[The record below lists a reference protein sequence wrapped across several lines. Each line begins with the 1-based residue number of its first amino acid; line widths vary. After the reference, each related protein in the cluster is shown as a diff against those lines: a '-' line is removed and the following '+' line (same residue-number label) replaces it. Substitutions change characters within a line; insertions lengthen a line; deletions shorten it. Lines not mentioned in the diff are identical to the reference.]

1 MFEFVIQSILAS
13 HKLDTAEGRLQALR
27 RTVPVVAGIRDKPL
41 QMEYAR
47 RLSGWVGWD
56 SPDEV
61 VAQVRKESAKVQ
73 NPQETVKRARRFDND
88 SQRDARQDKPGI
100 VAPNPRDTYLWPQR
114 ESLKL
119 ALQYP
124 QHVGEYFDGLG
135 EDVFSNEAYR
145 AVRAAIYQAGG
156 VANASDGVD
165 WIAAVAEHMADL
177 VGRSLVSELAV
188 EEIRYAS
195 AGLQAYVD
203 MVLSRLQEARVGDQ
217 IAQLKAQL
225 QRMRPSDDEQT
236 YHSLFADLVALEQ
249 ARRDLIARAFR

>member
-1 MFEFVIQSILAS
+1 MDPCDLRLERGDAAVRDLVADRIPMFEFVIQSILAS

-100 VAPNPRDTYLWPQR
+100 VAPNPQDTYLWPQR

-145 AVRAAIYQAGG
+145 AVRAAIYQAG
-156 VANASDGVD
+156 
-165 WIAAVAEHMADL
+165 E
-177 VGRSLVSELAV
+177 
-188 EEIRYAS
+188 
-195 AGLQAYVD
+195 
-203 MVLSRLQEARVGDQ
+203 
-217 IAQLKAQL
+217 
-225 QRMRPSDDEQT
+225 
-236 YHSLFADLVALEQ
+236 
-249 ARRDLIARAFR
+249 